1 MAIPLVSRAGRAFI
15 AGTLALSLGLAPG
28 FAHVAP
34 PLAAAGVHQAR
45 GFGHFPRSGFRGFNR
60 FGFDRGFNR
69 SDFDRFGVNRF
80 GFDRFGFN
88 RFGFNR
94 FGRHG
99 WEGNAGNW
107 NQLGFGGWGYS
118 DYSPSAPAAPA
129 IVLGGGAL
137 PAVINIYP
145 GAAPDP
151 VDYQGGCVIHQLR
164 YDRDGNYIGERQS
177 SNC

>member
-1 MAIPLVSRAGRAFI
+1 MAIPLVSGAARAFL
-15 AGTLALSLGLAPG
+15 AGTLALSLGLAPA
-28 FAHVAP
+28 FAHMSP
-34 PLAAAGVHQAR
+34 PLAAAGAHQPR

-60 FGFDRGFNR
+60 FGFNRGFDRGFN
-69 SDFDRFGVNRF
+69 
-80 GFDRFGFN
+80 RFGFN

-118 DYSPSAPAAPA
+118 DYSPSGPAAAPA
-129 IVLGGGAL
+129 IVLGGGAP
-137 PAVINIYP
+137 PAVINIFP

-151 VDYQGGCVIHQLR
+151 DDYQGGCVIHKLR
-164 YDRDGNYIGERQS
+164 YDGAGNYIGERQF